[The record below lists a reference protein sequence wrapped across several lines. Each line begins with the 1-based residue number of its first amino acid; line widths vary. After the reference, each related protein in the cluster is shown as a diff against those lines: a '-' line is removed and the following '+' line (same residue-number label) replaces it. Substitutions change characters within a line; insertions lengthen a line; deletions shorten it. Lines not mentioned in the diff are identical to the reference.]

1 MTGISVYGYCSI
13 KFSSFSQY
21 IQLLFTFVF
30 IVVLITTS
38 IIFLKYLQ
46 KISNKDLTFK
56 KYFKYYFKF
65 LIAFSCNQ
73 LMVIFSHAAI
83 AFTCSL
89 DKGQDL
95 FNACLVLDKIAVVIN
110 PIFIFVVLI
119 NHPIFKKVVVIKI
132 IQSIAKR
139 CKLISHQSSKQGQN
153 GYM

>member
-65 LIAFSCNQ
+65 LIAFSSNQ

-89 DKGQDL
+89 DKGQGL

-119 NHPIFKKVVVIKI
+119 NHPRFKKVVVIKI

-139 CKLISHQSSKQGQN
+139 CKLISHQSSKKGQH